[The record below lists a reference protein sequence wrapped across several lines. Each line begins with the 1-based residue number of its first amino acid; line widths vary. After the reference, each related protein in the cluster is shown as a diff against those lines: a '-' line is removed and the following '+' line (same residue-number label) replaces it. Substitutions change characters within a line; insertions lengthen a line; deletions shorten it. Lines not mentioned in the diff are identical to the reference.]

1 MKQQKKLPLAKQ
13 GATFYNTVRRDFM
26 RLCFCKEV
34 IDMKKVWQ
42 FIKRESVLSAAVL
55 LALVSAFFVP
65 PDADYWDYID
75 RHTLI
80 VLFSL
85 MTVMALLRRQGVF
98 ERLGRALLSR
108 TKSLLQILFVLV
120 GLCFFGSM
128 FITNDVSLLTFV
140 PFTFV
145 VLENL
150 GGDALR
156 RLAVPTVCMQTVAA
170 NLGSMLTPIGNPQN
184 LYLFGKSGM
193 SIGEFIALMLP
204 YSLASLVLLVVWC
217 IALGRRSALTETG
230 AAPDGTEIPL
240 DAKRVAL
247 YALLFLV
254 CLLAVMRI
262 VPDAA
267 VLALVLVCALAA
279 DRKAVAEVDYSL
291 LLTFVAFF
299 VFIGN
304 LGRIPAFSSWLQSI
318 LAGHEVLAAV
328 IASQVTSNVPA
339 ALLLSGFTSETE
351 ALIIGTNLGGLGT
364 LIASMASLIS
374 YRKIAR
380 PLPDTKGRYF
390 RTFTVS
396 NILFLAALLG
406 LWAVIG

>member
-1 MKQQKKLPLAKQ
+1 
-13 GATFYNTVRRDFM
+13 
-26 RLCFCKEV
+26 
-34 IDMKKVWQ
+34 MKKVWQ

-85 MTVMALLRRQGVF
+85 MTVMALLQRQGVF

-156 RLAVPTVCMQTVAA
+156 QLAVPTVCMQTVAA

-204 YSLASLVLLVVWC
+204 YSLASLVLLIVWC
-217 IALGRRSALTETG
+217 IALGRRRTVTG
-230 AAPDGTEIPL
+230 TAAVTGGTDTPL
-240 DAKRVAL
+240 DAKRAAL

-267 VLALVLVCALAA
+267 VLALVLVCALLA
-279 DRKAVAEVDYSL
+279 DRKALAGVDYSL

-380 PLPDTKGRYF
+380 ALPDTKGRYF

-406 LWAVIG
+406 LWAVLTSAY